1 MSARVDS
8 LRMRLEEPLLVTH
21 GPNVRYLTDFASSN
35 AALLVEP
42 ERVRLFADFR
52 YAAAGRAVEG
62 VDFVETE
69 RSLLPA
75 IARLLPERVGF
86 EAEHLPYAEWEALGA
101 PERELVPTRG
111 AVERLRAVKDDG
123 ELEAICR
130 AATVTDRV
138 YEGLAHERFRGRSE
152 RELAWRVEQLF
163 HDAGAEGLAFAPIV
177 ASGPNAAHPHHSP
190 GDRIVEE
197 GDTVIVDSG
206 ALVSDYC
213 SDCTRTF
220 AVGPLPKRLREAYAA
235 CLEAQLAALEAVRP
249 GAVGREVD
257 AVPRERI
264 DATEFRGSF
273 GHGLGHGLGLVVHE
287 TPTLRPESEDVLE
300 PGNVVTVE
308 PGIYLEGLGGIRIE
322 DLVIVREEG
331 PEILSRFTKELLAV
345 D

>member
-1 MSARVDS
+1 
-8 LRMRLEEPLLVTH
+8 
-21 GPNVRYLTDFASSN
+21 
-35 AALLVEP
+35 
-42 ERVRLFADFR
+42 
-52 YAAAGRAVEG
+52 
-62 VDFVETE
+62 
-69 RSLLPA
+69 
-75 IARLLPERVGF
+75 
-86 EAEHLPYAEWEALGA
+86 
-101 PERELVPTRG
+101 
-111 AVERLRAVKDDG
+111 
-123 ELEAICR
+123 
-130 AATVTDRV
+130 
-138 YEGLAHERFRGRSE
+138 
-152 RELAWRVEQLF
+152 
-163 HDAGAEGLAFAPIV
+163 
-177 ASGPNAAHPHHSP
+177 
-190 GDRIVEE
+190 
-197 GDTVIVDSG
+197 
-206 ALVSDYC
+206 
-213 SDCTRTF
+213 
-220 AVGPLPKRLREAYAA
+220 LREAYAA